1 MSSQEA
7 RAQFQ
12 RAEQL
17 CQDGEYRQALR
28 ILDELREALP
38 SSRRVVYQRA
48 LCLVNLERFDEA
60 LAACEVLDGKLDAK
74 HIEAL
79 RSKIQRRRERAE
91 RARDAARGAV
101 SSSGQAGE
109 AAAAYAPAPGGGTE
123 AGAEEVAAA
132 AVAGMTQDAGEAGA
146 GANVYQVESVFPLS
160 TYQTTV
166 TGRVVTGAFHTGDTV
181 SLISTGG
188 TPIFAPIIRIG
199 PADTPIRVVRQ
210 GQQTVMVLQ
219 VEPQH
224 LAPGSRLTSSG
235 SAEAYAETMVVTG
248 SEESGA
254 APGAGAPEHDA
265 DLDVVTRLLD
275 ERRFGPAKQ
284 RIESYLEKDPF
295 SGTAYRLLARV
306 HFESDDEL
314 HNNERAL
321 ECIEKAYELGGDRDP
336 AVLEELAKIQGANG
350 RAEYGVRYLER
361 LYAMAGDD
369 EKREE
374 LAKRI
379 ESYRNRFK
387 LGNVWEFI
395 NNWGDVIFE
404 SDNVDAIEKAIANGS
419 VPVDAKCRRNRTGEW
434 RTIQEILV
442 PEHPQLARF
451 FRRPAHYL
459 IRGTV
464 MGGVIGLAVGVIGAA
479 IVFGSMAG
487 NWESILGT
495 WAVATL
501 TGIGVGAGVGSFLE
515 RRQKTPAKKAA
526 S

>member
-17 CQDGEYRQALR
+17 CQDGEYRKALS

-60 LAACEVLDGKLDAK
+60 LEACEILDGKLDAK
-74 HIEAL
+74 HLEAL

-91 RARDAARGAV
+91 KARDAARGAV
-101 SSSGQAGE
+101 SSSGQVDE
-109 AAAAYAPAPGGGTE
+109 ARPADVGGG
-123 AGAEEVAAA
+123 GAEDVAAA
-132 AVAGMTQDAGEAGA
+132 AVAEMPQDAGEAAPGS
-146 GANVYQVESVFPLS
+146 NVYQVESVFPLS

-166 TGRVVTGAFHTGDTV
+166 TGRVVSGAFHTGDTV

-188 TPIFAPIIRIG
+188 SPLFAPIIRLG
-199 PADTPIRVVRQ
+199 PADTPIRVIRQ

-248 SEESGA
+248 GEESGA
-254 APGAGAPEHDA
+254 APEGGAPEHDA

-295 SGTAYRLLARV
+295 SGAAYRLLARV

-361 LYAMAGDD
+361 LYAMATDD
-369 EKREE
+369 EKRDD

-404 SDNVDAIEKAIANGS
+404 SDNVDAIEKALANGS
-419 VPVDAKCRRNRTGEW
+419 IPMDAKCRRNRTGEW

-451 FRRPAHYL
+451 FRRPAYYL

-479 IVFGSMAG
+479 IAFGGMAG

-495 WAVATL
+495 WALTTL
-501 TGIGVGAGVGSFLE
+501 AGIGIGAGVGSFLE
-515 RRQKTPAKKAA
+515 RRQKASAKKAT